1 MFQGKVNLTFH
12 LLAIFKK
19 LLFAKRFL
27 VCNLAV
33 ADFCMGLYLGFLAVV
48 DASTLGEFR
57 RYAIS
62 WQFSSG
68 CQVRFTISPFS

>member
-1 MFQGKVNLTFH
+1 
-12 LLAIFKK
+12 
-19 LLFAKRFL
+19 
-27 VCNLAV
+27 VCNLAA
-33 ADFCMGLYLGFLAVV
+33 ADFFMGLYLGFLAVV

-68 CQVRFTISPFS
+68 CQAGLPDFSWSKHTQMGKYNK